1 MPNSLCKGE
10 AHIRG
15 HTTGQTFRMAGT
27 RFLLLAAGDE
37 TRWDNYMGVH
47 KHLVEVN
54 GERLLDR
61 TIRLIHERMDA
72 EILTLAKHPEYE
84 NDMAMLVCPSDL
96 KNGGAVA
103 SIEFWATENRTTVLF
118 GDIYFTEDAM
128 DKICAIDEPSRC
140 QFIGRSKASKHHG
153 CPYEEQF
160 GFSLLPEHQEEV
172 SAAIEHVKQALQ
184 SGVIKGCTG
193 WATYRH
199 LHGLPLRKHK
209 IRGDFVEIDD
219 FTDDFDFPIDYERWK
234 THFYGGP
241 PVEAKHGFFK
251 GLFES

>member
-1 MPNSLCKGE
+1 
-10 AHIRG
+10 
-15 HTTGQTFRMAGT
+15 MAGT

-61 TIRLIHERMDA
+61 TIRLIHERVDA

-103 SIEFWATENRTTVLF
+103 SMEFWATENRTTVLF

-241 PVEAKHGFFK
+241 PAEAKHGFFK

>member
-1 MPNSLCKGE
+1 MARPLVAVALELDYPARRHLDVLAGIQGWVEQHDAWDFRLDEKIVYEPGGRLGRYAGVIARATPALASAAAKRGIPVVNVWQNSPVAAKLPGVFPDGKSIG
-10 AHIRG
+10 AAA
-15 HTTGQTFRMAGT
+15 AGA
-27 RFLLLAAGDE
+27 LLLRGFSSFACG
-37 TRWDNYMGVH
+37 
-47 KHLVEVN
+47 
-54 GERLLDR
+54 
-61 TIRLIHERMDA
+61 
-72 EILTLAKHPEYE
+72 
-84 NDMAMLVCPSDL
+84 
-96 KNGGAVA
+96 
-103 SIEFWATENRTTVLF
+103 
-118 GDIYFTEDAM
+118 YFTEDAM
-128 DKICAIDEPSRC
+128 DKVCAIYESSRC

-160 GFSLLPEHQEEV
+160 GFSLLPEHHAEV

-234 THFYGGP
+234 THFYGGQ

-251 GLFES
+251 RLFAG

>member
-1 MPNSLCKGE
+1 M
-10 AHIRG
+10 
-15 HTTGQTFRMAGT
+15 
-27 RFLLLAAGDE
+27 
-37 TRWDNYMGVH
+37 
-47 KHLVEVN
+47 
-54 GERLLDR
+54 
-61 TIRLIHERMDA
+61 
-72 EILTLAKHPEYE
+72 
-84 NDMAMLVCPSDL
+84 
-96 KNGGAVA
+96 GGAVA
-103 SIEFWATENRTTVLF
+103 SMEFWATEKRTTVLF

-172 SAAIEHVKQALQ
+172 SAAIEHVKEALQ
-184 SGVIKGCTG
+184 RGDIKGCTG

-209 IRGDFVEIDD
+209 IVGDFVEIDD

-234 THFYGGP
+234 THFYGGR
-241 PVEAKHGFFK
+241 PVKAKYGFFK
-251 GLFES
+251 RLFAG